1 MLQEHLTLIQEPIRR
16 AVLSNP
22 CKKGEAEY
30 RRIVYVQ
37 KQQGYQREA
46 YTEKQVFHKNLSTEE
61 MLADMEA
68 LFQREYR
75 QCNVFYDSS
84 TTEYKVSKSGK
95 LQIGKHRTEGKQAE
109 QKVASEQGV
118 GGSDVTKQ
126 GIGEHNRKKNYLIQ
140 EGTVVPPL
148 VDMGIFTKEG
158 RVVASMQDKF
168 RQINR
173 FVEFV
178 EDAVDCLP
186 TDKPI
191 RILDFGCGKSYL
203 TFILYYYFTELKK
216 REVRITGLDL
226 KAEVIKNCNAAA
238 QKYGYEHLHFEMGD
252 IHGYRSDEPVDM
264 VVSLHACDVA
274 TDYALYNAIAWKA
287 KLILSVPCCQHELN
301 KQVKSDSL
309 ALLTRYGIVKE
320 RMAALMTD
328 AIRANLLTVCGYK
341 AQVLEFVDMSHTP
354 KNLLIRAT
362 KCFQPKSVKER
373 ALSEVENLMKEFG
386 TSQKLYEMLT
396 EAGRI
401 ESRCE

>member
-1 MLQEHLTLIQEPIRR
+1 MLQEHLTQVQEPICK
-16 AVLSNP
+16 AILSNP
-22 CKKGEAEY
+22 VKKGEAEY

-37 KQQGYQREA
+37 KKQGYQREA
-46 YTEKQVFHKNLSTEE
+46 YTEKQVFHKNITFEE
-61 MLADMEA
+61 MLFDMES
-68 LFQREYR
+68 FFGETYR
-75 QCNVFYDSS
+75 QCNVFYGSS
-84 TTEYKVSKSGK
+84 TVEFKLSKSGK
-95 LQIGKHRTEGKQAE
+95 LQIGKRRTEAT
-109 QKVASEQGV
+109 QGV
-118 GGSDVTKQ
+118 TQAKGATNAKDLRKASDAN
-126 GIGEHNRKKNYLIQ
+126 EHNRIKNYLIA

-148 VDMGIFTKEG
+148 VDMGIFTKDG
-158 RVVASMQDKF
+158 KVVASMQDKF

-216 REVRITGLDL
+216 REVRIVGLDL
-226 KAEVIKNCNAAA
+226 KEEVIKNCNAAA
-238 QKYGYEHLHFEMGD
+238 EKYGYEHLHFEMGD
-252 IHGYRSDEPVDM
+252 IHGYKSDEPVDM

-274 TDYALYNAIAWKA
+274 TDYALFNAIAWKA

-301 KQVKSDSL
+301 KQVGSESL
-309 ALLTRYGIVKE
+309 SILTRYGIVKE
-320 RMAALMTD
+320 RMSALMTD

-373 ALSEVENLMKEFG
+373 ALSEVDALLKEFG
-386 TSQKLYEMLT
+386 TSQKLYDMLK
-396 EAGRI
+396 EGGRLDL
-401 ESRCE
+401 

>member
-1 MLQEHLTLIQEPIRR
+1 MLQEHLTQAQEPICK
-16 AVLSNP
+16 AILSNP
-22 CKKGEAEY
+22 VKKGETEY

-37 KQQGYQREA
+37 KKQGYQREA
-46 YTEKQVFHKNLSTEE
+46 YTEKQVFHKNLSFEE
-61 MLADMEA
+61 MLWDMES
-68 LFQREYR
+68 LFGEMYR
-75 QCNVFYDSS
+75 QCNVFYSGS
-84 TTEYKVSKSGK
+84 TVEFKLSKGGK
-95 LQIGKHRTEGKQAE
+95 LQIGKHRTEEA
-109 QKVASEQGV
+109 QGV
-118 GGSDVTKQ
+118 VQAKASTNAQGVRKLSD
-126 GIGEHNRKKNYLIQ
+126 GNEHNRKKNYLIE
-140 EGTVVPPL
+140 EGTIVPPL

-158 RVVASMQDKF
+158 KVVASMQDKF

-216 REVRITGLDL
+216 REVRIVGLDL
-226 KAEVIKNCNAAA
+226 KEEVIKNCNAAA
-238 QKYGYEHLHFEMGD
+238 KKYGYEHLHFEMGD
-252 IHGYRSDEPVDM
+252 IHGYKSDEPVDM
-264 VVSLHACDVA
+264 VVSLHACDMA
-274 TDYALYNAIAWKA
+274 TDYALFNAIAWKA

-301 KQVKSDSL
+301 RQVGSESL
-309 ALLTRYGIVKE
+309 SILTRYGIVKE

-362 KCFQPKSVKER
+362 KCFQPKIVKER
-373 ALSEVENLMKEFG
+373 ALREVDTLLKEFG
-386 TSQKLYEMLT
+386 TSQKLYDMLK
-396 EAGRI
+396 EDGRI
-401 ESRCE
+401 DSKGE